1 MRSERGLASGT
12 IIYDS
17 YVVEQV
23 LGEGGFGI
31 TYLAHRKDNGE
42 RVAVKEYFPI
52 SIAVRQKESNQIA
65 VSEQEQGEYI
75 QGKERFMKEAAILK
89 EYRYLQ
95 GIVRVRD
102 CFETNDT
109 AYIIMDYIDGVTLKE
124 YISCHGRL
132 DYAEWMEMLTP
143 ILKSLIT
150 LHRHGVIHRDISPDN
165 LMIGMDNQLYLID
178 FGAAKE
184 MEYGKTTTVLLKA
197 GYAPPEQYL
206 HDGELGAWTDVYA
219 LCATIYTALCGK
231 IPTDAVA
238 RLQGKPL
245 IPLSEQGVIL
255 EEWQWEAVSK
265 GMSMRSAERFRDV
278 GELYDAL
285 TVPPS
290 EEDILTVIEPE
301 MEPFLQKE
309 MHQLNEGEKTK
320 PHATRKR
327 FLLGVAAVAVLVLL
341 CGAYYGSSVW
351 MKRNRQNVS
360 ASVEN
365 GAGMPQEDTVDTE
378 SQTEQNM
385 TTEETMPKL
394 CKMPNVVGMGKD
406 EAMAE
411 IHNIDETINVRIV
424 RSYNKDVDLDVVI
437 QQSVEPDT
445 QYNEGGI
452 SEIVLTVSD
461 GEESTTESKTT
472 APASKQK
479 KQSTK
484 DDYFNVESD
493 GNELV
498 EFYLDD

>member
-12 IIYDS
+12 ILYDS
-17 YVVEQV
+17 YVLEKV

-31 TYLAHRKDNGE
+31 TYLACRQDNGE
-42 RVAVKEYFPI
+42 HVAIKEYFPI
-52 SIAVRQKESNQIA
+52 SIAVRQKESDKIA
-65 VSEQEQGEYI
+65 VSEQEQGEYFR
-75 QGKERFMKEAAILK
+75 GKERFMKEAAILK
-89 EYRYLQ
+89 EYQYLQ
-95 GIVRVRD
+95 GIVRVRES
-102 CFETNDT
+102 FEANDT

-124 YISCHGRL
+124 YISCHGRM

-231 IPTDAVA
+231 IPADAIA

-255 EEWQWEAVSK
+255 EHWQWEAVSK

-285 TVPPS
+285 TVPPT
-290 EEDILTVIEPE
+290 EEDVLTVIEPE
-301 MEPFLQKE
+301 VETFLQEK
-309 MHQLNEGEKTK
+309 MHQLIEGEKNK

-327 FLLGVAAVAVLVLL
+327 FLLGMSVVAVLVLF
-341 CGAYYGSSVW
+341 CGVYYGSSVW

-360 ASVEN
+360 AGVDNE
-365 GAGMPQEDTVDTE
+365 ADMPQEITASTG
-378 SQTEQNM
+378 SQAGQNM
-385 TTEETMPKL
+385 TTEETLPKL
-394 CKMPNVVGMGKD
+394 CKMSNVAGMSKD
-406 EAMAE
+406 EAIAE

-424 RSYNKDVDLDVVI
+424 RSYNKDVEIDVVI

-445 QYNEGGI
+445 QYNEGNI

-461 GEESTTESKTT
+461 GEEPTTERKTT
-472 APASKQK
+472 ASVSKQK
-479 KQSTK
+479 KQSTEK
-484 DDYFNVESD
+484 DYFDVESD

-498 EFYLDD
+498 DFYLDD